1 MLLVNVLEASIRLS
15 VPVLFVALGEVISQ
29 RGGIV
34 NIGLEGFMSV
44 GAYTSFALLVAT
56 GNPWIAVCGAA
67 SAGLLCAAVMSV
79 FAVWGKINQILIGFS
94 LFVALPGLSAYL
106 IQQDQSGGF
115 AAALEPV
122 QIPVLSGI
130 PVIGTVLFSQN
141 GFFYGVV
148 AAALVVGFVLNRTR
162 FGLAVSACGHD
173 PAVARSKGIHVE
185 WVRTQALLA
194 CGALA
199 GVGGAALAIGALGSF
214 APGVTGGR
222 GFIAIALVILG
233 RWRVG
238 GVVLAAFA
246 IGLVDAIRLRLGGV
260 VAIPVPLL
268 AMVPWAVVLAM
279 LVAGARKSRMP
290 PALGKDFNG

>member
-1 MLLVNVLEASIRLS
+1 MLLINILEAAIRLS
-15 VPVLFVALGEVISQ
+15 VPVLFVALGEAISQ
-29 RGGIV
+29 RGGMV

-44 GAYTSFALLVAT
+44 GAFTSFALMASI
-56 GNPWIAVCGAA
+56 GNPWIAVAGAA
-67 SAGLLCAAVMSV
+67 LVGTFCAAIMAL

-115 AAALEPV
+115 AAALQPYP
-122 QIPVLSGI
+122 IPCLNEI
-130 PVIGTVLFSQN
+130 PVIGAVLFAQN

-148 AAALVVGFVLNRTR
+148 VAAVVVAILLDRTR
-162 FGLAVSACGHD
+162 FGLALGACGHD
-173 PAVARSKGIHVE
+173 PAVARSKGINVE
-185 WVRTQALLA
+185 WVRTSALLA

-199 GVGGAALAIGALGSF
+199 GIGGAALAIGALGSF
-214 APGVTGGR
+214 TPGVTGGR

-260 VAIPVPLL
+260 VAVPVSLL
-268 AMVPWAVVLAM
+268 AMAPWLVVLVM
-279 LVAGARKSRMP
+279 LIAGAKKSRMP
-290 PALGKDFNG
+290 PALGKDLNG